1 MPAYGPG
8 DLDVL
13 ARAWDNALDHIPTD
27 HEHDREEI
35 KAIVLTGILDAARSG
50 IRDEDELTESGLTAL
65 ARYEDDVV
73 DEVVSGL

>member
-1 MPAYGPG
+1 MPAYGPA

-13 ARAWDNALDHIPTD
+13 ASAWDQALDNIPTD
-27 HEHDREEI
+27 DEHDREEI

-50 IRDEDELTESGLTAL
+50 VRDEDELLESGLTAL
-65 ARYEDDVV
+65 ARHEGDIV